1 MIRILYIL
9 SLFGLV
15 CSFTPECSK
24 CKHFIPNNNSPVF
37 GLCNMFQDT
46 IYINNEKTLKKN
58 LAIHCRNDESLCG
71 KNGFLFE
78 PIQTDDV
85 KHRFENYEYMKDI
98 CSHEYVE
105 ENDLQQL
112 ESLEKEMVDV
122 FQRMRRHNKK
132 IINKKFGYIYALLKK
147 NDL

>member
-1 MIRILYIL
+1 MIHILYIL

-15 CSFTPECSK
+15 YSFTPECSK
-24 CKHFIPNNNSPVF
+24 CKHFIPNDNSPVF
-37 GLCNMFQDT
+37 GLCNMFQDAV
-46 IYINNEKTLKKN
+46 YVKNEKTLINN

-71 KNGFLFE
+71 KKGFLFE

-85 KHRFENYEYMKDI
+85 KHRFENYEYMKGI

-105 ENDLQQL
+105 EDDLQHL

-122 FQRMRRHNKK
+122 LQRMRRHNKK
-132 IINKKFGYIYALLKK
+132 IISKKIGYIYGLIKK
-147 NDL
+147 KDL